1 MKRIMLAA
9 IGLMAIISSCKKTD
23 ATTSPG
29 TSATET
35 LIAPMGFNF
44 STTKEV
50 SLRVQLLTND
60 NKPISGVPVNVFS
73 TNNTTSA
80 LFTAVSDENGYV
92 SGVLNIPAYTD
103 SLIID
108 PAYIGLMRNAL
119 AVIHG
124 STVTGVIGGSKSFG
138 GDIVANDNQIG
149 STLRSTN
156 TSRGGSNSTIY
167 TYLGTYDYLGGPNY
181 VLSTSDVISSQL
193 LSFINTSLPEQKP
206 VNTYHPDYLSA
217 NATTNLNIV
226 KTSDVWVTFVSE
238 GAGYYNSLGFYK
250 YKTGTPPQTPD
261 DIDSIKIAMPNA
273 SLWGSG
279 GSMSSGDK
287 IYLGRFTAGTS
298 IGFVLFQNAWS
309 SSKRQVV
316 TTATKYYS
324 DDNLNNE
331 NTGYKRHAVML
342 YDSQNK
348 LFLHGFEDQQRD
360 NGTADHDFNDLIFYT
375 TSNPVDGISYTAV
388 NPIDKPTDTD
398 GDGVSDVYDK
408 FPKDA
413 TRAYIQY
420 FPTQDT
426 WGTLAFEDLWP
437 SVGDYDLNDLVLGY
451 HYTFINNAANKTVE
465 INADYVINGMGAANR
480 NGFGVQLPFTPDKVS
495 AVTGQK
501 LTANYIRQNTNGT
514 EASQSNTVIIPFDD
528 PKSLISDLYVN
539 TVIGQPYYK
548 SDTSHVKITL
558 STALAAADLG
568 TAPFNPFLILNQ
580 QRGYEVHL
588 PGLKPTDKAD
598 TKLFGTSDD
607 RTSAAT
613 NKYYLNQS
621 NWPWALNF
629 VEPFDYPTEGNNI
642 SKVYTYFLSWA
653 QSGGAT
659 NADWY
664 KNTTG
669 NRNDN
674 LIYKH

>member
-1 MKRIMLAA
+1 MLAA

-35 LIAPMGFNF
+35 PIAPSGFNF
-44 STTKEV
+44 STSKEV
-50 SLRVQLLTND
+50 SLKVQLLTND

-73 TNNTTSA
+73 TTNTTSA

-103 SLIID
+103 TLIID
-108 PAYIGLMRNAL
+108 PAYIGLIRNAL

-124 STVTGVIGGSKSFG
+124 STVTGVIGGGKSFG
-138 GDIVANDNQIG
+138 GDIVANDNAVE

-156 TSRGGSNSTIY
+156 TGRGTSNSTVY
-167 TYLGTYDYLGGPNY
+167 TYMGTYDLLGGPNY
-181 VLSTSDVISSQL
+181 VLSTSDVISSTL
-193 LSFINTSLPEQKP
+193 LSYINTSLPEQKP
-206 VNTYHPDYLSA
+206 APTYHPDYLSA
-217 NATTNLNIV
+217 NAATNLNIV

-331 NTGYKRHAVML
+331 NTGYKRHTVML
-342 YDSQNK
+342 YDSQDK

-360 NGTADHDFNDLIFYT
+360 NGAADNDFNDLIFYT

-465 INADYVINGMGAANR
+465 IDADHVINGMGAANR
-480 NGFGVQLPFTPDKVS
+480 NGFGIQLPFTPDKVS

-501 LTANYIRQNTNGT
+501 ITAGYIKQNTNGT

-558 STALAAADLG
+558 STPLAAADLG
-568 TAPFNPFLILNQ
+568 IAPFNPFLILNQ

-598 TKLFGTSDD
+598 TKLFGTLDD

-621 NWPWALNF
+621 NWPWALSF

-659 NADWY
+659 NTDWY